1 MKVLTYRSYKDH
13 LELYTEIHHPI
24 SENNYHIELA
34 RKGKILLLNAA
45 VMLYKAGLCTGVK
58 NWHAKFTL
66 VEATDS
72 IDDFDT
78 KAQVAKV
85 LQQRQDW
92 EVPQVKD
99 LKLVI
104 PEHYTFMAS
113 YSFFA
118 TLFIAV
124 GIPAMHLE
132 KTTRIKSTYETSL
145 DTSPPHHYQYHY
157 QIIIII
163 L

>member
-1 MKVLTYRSYKDH
+1 MKVLTHRSYKNH

-72 IDDFDT
+72 MDDFDT

-99 LKLVI
+99 LKLFI
-104 PEHYTFMAS
+104 PEHYTFIGLLQLFYNAFYSSWYTHHAS
-113 YSFFA
+113 
-118 TLFIAV
+118 
-124 GIPAMHLE
+124 
-132 KTTRIKSTYETSL
+132 
-145 DTSPPHHYQYHY
+145 
-157 QIIIII
+157 
-163 L
+163 